1 MTDDRKQTMF
11 AVIVAYTAVVS
22 AFLEPERLVR
32 IQAMLTGC
40 VPKVVVPTFLLAG
53 VALHCCSTLQR
64 KAGRQHPDLN
74 SRSSGST
81 LRRDSPTLTSWKTER
96 ASAWTP
102 IFEMQIAIMRHSL

>member
-53 VALHCCSTLQR
+53 VALLALSQHAPA
-64 KAGRQHPDLN
+64 KGR
-74 SRSSGST
+74 T
-81 LRRDSPTLTSWKTER
+81 ATS
-96 ASAWTP
+96 
-102 IFEMQIAIMRHSL
+102 